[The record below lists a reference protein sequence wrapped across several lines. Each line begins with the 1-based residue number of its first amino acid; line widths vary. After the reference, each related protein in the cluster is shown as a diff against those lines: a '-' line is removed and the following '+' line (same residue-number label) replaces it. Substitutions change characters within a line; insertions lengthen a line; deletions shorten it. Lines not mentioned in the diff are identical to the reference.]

1 MATIITLN
9 KMRKSETTN
18 ANVLVQAKQIK
29 NDLFRVMASDNELN
43 LLEVKEVENK
53 ALANLH
59 FNYFFNRYSVCEKA
73 QIIYDSGANHK
84 FLYTNLELKGRG
96 IAFLYK
102 SDKGYNVYTATK
114 LAFKKI
120 RGQYSVKYAEQGV
133 DVRSIA

>member
-29 NDLFRVMASDNELN
+29 NDLFRVMAFDADLN

-53 ALANLH
+53 SLANLH
-59 FNYFFNRYSVCEKA
+59 FNYFVNRYSAVEKA

-84 FLYTNLELKGRG
+84 FLYTRLELKGRG
-96 IAFLYK
+96 VSFLK
-102 SDKGYNVYTATK
+102 KNAEGINVYTATA
-114 LAFKKI
+114 LAFEKI

-133 DVRSIA
+133 DFRSIA